1 MINGRRKREVN
12 TYCLTSRKE
21 EMVSLGL
28 FFFLVV
34 MFVAVCCTEIVSQ
47 KREDICVTVSIL
59 FCSPV
64 MKNGVDRN

>member
-1 MINGRRKREVN
+1 
-12 TYCLTSRKE
+12 
-21 EMVSLGL
+21 MVSLGL

-47 KREDICVTVSIL
+47 NREDIFVTVSIL

-64 MKNGVDRN
+64 VKNGADRN